1 MTRNRRCVPAHGL
14 TQQLSCVVHQGLDL
28 VRLWRMG
35 GSGVG
40 YVFSSMFHFVYVD
53 SLLAAHAKR
62 WYIDR
67 DSISAFFFFYLFP
80 SFSCVCVCAWVAYIH
95 RGGVDTYWSNPDD
108 GNDAACH
115 KHATKQKREIQ
126 FIYILIFWGCLKD
139 VKLENTADFVF
150 CLFFATAIEKTKEG
164 GNEKRIIF
172 FMCLCVVD

>member
-80 SFSCVCVCAWVAYIH
+80 LSLVCVCVCAWVAYIH

-126 FIYILIFWGCLKD
+126 FIYILIFGAVWKTLNLKIRRI
-139 VKLENTADFVF
+139 LFVF
-150 CLFFATAIEKTKEG
+150 L
-164 GNEKRIIF
+164 RHP
-172 FMCLCVVD
+172 

>member
-80 SFSCVCVCAWVAYIH
+80 LSLVCVCVCM
-95 RGGVDTYWSNPDD
+95 GGLHTPRWGRYLLIKSWRRQRCGMSQTRNKTETR
-108 GNDAACH
+108 N
-115 KHATKQKREIQ
+115 T
-126 FIYILIFWGCLKD
+126 IYLYFNFLGCLKD
-139 VKLENTADFVF
+139 VKLENTADFV
-150 CLFFATAIEKTKEG
+150 CFFL
-164 GNEKRIIF
+164 RQP
-172 FMCLCVVD
+172 